1 MATAGSAMKLSL
13 RRTAPR
19 VSPRQGHARLLLA
32 VWALLL
38 LVLLWWVGGERT
50 RFVPPLFDV
59 AGALP
64 GFVTDWET
72 WHHVLVTLQRVL
84 ASLLAAAALGTAAA
98 YTINRGKLAGKV
110 ASIYVR
116 LALGLPSTIAALL
129 ALFIFQRSA
138 IGVYVVVTVIT
149 FPFIVVTLLAGLQSE
164 DKQLNEM
171 ASVYRFAMPR
181 RLRHVTIPHLVPY
194 LFSSIRNENAHAWR
208 VVVLAEV
215 FAVSNGMGAR
225 FTRAYDRFILEDV
238 LLWLLMFMAILLV
251 TEYGALRPLE
261 LWAQR
266 WKRVPSKT
274 RGQVPAREEVAA

>member
-1 MATAGSAMKLSL
+1 MRSSL
-13 RRTAPR
+13 RAEAPR
-19 VSPRQGHARLLLA
+19 VAGDRLRGLSRPLLA
-32 VWALLL
+32 GWALLL
-38 LVLLWWVGGERT
+38 LLLVWWVGGEQT
-50 RFVPPLFDV
+50 RFVPPLPEV
-59 AGALP
+59 TSAIP
-64 GFVTDWET
+64 GFVTDTET
-72 WHHVLVTLQRVL
+72 WSNVLVTLQRVL

-98 YTINRGKLAGKV
+98 YTINRGKVAGKV
-110 ASIYVR
+110 MSIYVR

-129 ALFIFQRSA
+129 ALFIFQRSPV
-138 IGVYVVVTVIT
+138 GVYVVVTVIT
-149 FPFIVVTLLAGLQSE
+149 FPFIVVTLLAGLQSA
-164 DKQLNEM
+164 DRQLNEM
-171 ASVYRFAMPR
+171 ASVYRFSMWR

-251 TEYGALRPLE
+251 TEYAALRPLE

-266 WKRVPSKT
+266 WKRARSKA
-274 RGQVPAREEVAA
+274 RGDVRVRQEVAA